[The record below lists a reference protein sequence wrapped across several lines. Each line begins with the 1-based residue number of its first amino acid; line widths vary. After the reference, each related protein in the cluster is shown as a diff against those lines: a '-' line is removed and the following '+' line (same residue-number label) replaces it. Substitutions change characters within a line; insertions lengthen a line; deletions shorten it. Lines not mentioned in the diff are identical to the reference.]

1 MVFKAIGLDKVTE
14 GVTVGRKEEN
24 QGTKGVPS
32 EEPVI
37 TVSSTYS
44 KRVCNLFIL
53 QFSLLLKDV

>member
-37 TVSSTYS
+37 TVSGTYS

-53 QFSLLLKDV
+53 